1 MDGAINVV
9 STVRVLGTQGEDG
22 LEVSPLSDLYIHRTE
37 NLSTTG
43 F

>member
-1 MDGAINVV
+1 MDAI

-22 LEVSPLSDLYIHRTE
+22 LEVSPLTDLYIDRTE
-37 NLSTTG
+37 NLLWTTG